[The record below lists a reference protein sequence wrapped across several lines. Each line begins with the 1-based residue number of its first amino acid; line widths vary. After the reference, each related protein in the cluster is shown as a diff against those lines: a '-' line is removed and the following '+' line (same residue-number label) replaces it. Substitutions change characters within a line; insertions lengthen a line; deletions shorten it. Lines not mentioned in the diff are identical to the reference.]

1 MITRRTH
8 KRESI
13 SLIGELGKR
22 GKNMYLDG
30 VVDLFVMREREDT
43 YEDARWLRIERENP

>member
-30 VVDLFVMREREDT
+30 VADEAKVNMMC
-43 YEDARWLRIERENP
+43 WS